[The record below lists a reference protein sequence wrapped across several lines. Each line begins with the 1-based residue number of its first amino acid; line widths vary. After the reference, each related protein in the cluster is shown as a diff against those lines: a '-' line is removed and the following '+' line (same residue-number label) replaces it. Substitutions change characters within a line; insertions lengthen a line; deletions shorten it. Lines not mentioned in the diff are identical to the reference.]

1 MRSEMKTLTS
11 TGLVLAM
18 LAVVQGQGKVDLDAR
33 SEKISSQL
41 ESKLPRWKHTR
52 VEPFG
57 TPESKVVVQ
66 GWGIPNRNVQIAVAV
81 RESVD
86 AAKKEIR
93 SYLEFR
99 REPKTLTGFG
109 DEAFLPEP
117 NGSQV
122 VLRRGR
128 YVIYIST
135 VIFIEEDADAQRLTK
150 SEQQARQKSEVERI
164 LTEFA
169 TQMSAIELPDNF

>member
-1 MRSEMKTLTS
+1 MKTLVS
-11 TGLVLAM
+11 AGLILAM
-18 LAVVQGQGKVDLDAR
+18 LAVVQSQRKIDLDAL

-41 ESKLPRWKHTR
+41 ELKLPGWQHKR

-66 GWGIPNRNVQIAVAV
+66 SWFVPNRNVQIAIAV
-81 RESVD
+81 RESVE

-93 SYLEFR
+93 NYLEFR
-99 REPKTLTGFG
+99 REPKILTGFG
-109 DEAFLPEP
+109 NEAFRPEP
-117 NGSQV
+117 NDPQV

-135 VIFIEEDADAQRLTK
+135 VIFIEEDADAQSLTK
-150 SEQQARQKSEVERI
+150 SELQARQKTEVERI
-164 LTEFA
+164 LTACA
-169 TQMSAIELPDNF
+169 TQMSAIELPE

>member
-1 MRSEMKTLTS
+1 MKTLLS
-11 TGLVLAM
+11 AGLILAM
-18 LAVVQGQGKVDLDAR
+18 LAVVQSQTKVDLDR
-33 SEKISSQL
+33 LSEKISSQL
-41 ESKLPRWKHTR
+41 ESKLPGWQHKR

-66 GWGIPNRNVQIAVAV
+66 SWFVPNRNVQIAIAV
-81 RESVD
+81 RESVE

-117 NGSQV
+117 NGPQV

-135 VIFIEEDADAQRLTK
+135 VLFIEEDADAQGLTK
-150 SEQQARQKSEVERI
+150 SELQARQKTEVERI
-164 LTEFA
+164 LTAFA
-169 TQMSAIELPDNF
+169 TQMSAIELPE

>member
-1 MRSEMKTLTS
+1 MKTLIVA
-11 TGLVLAM
+11 GLILAM
-18 LAVVQGQGKVDLDAR
+18 LTVVQSQGKVDLDAL
-33 SEKISSQL
+33 SEKISTQL
-41 ESKLPRWKHTR
+41 ESKFPGWQHRR

-66 GWGIPNRNVQIAVAV
+66 GWGVPNRNVQIAIAV

-86 AAKKEIR
+86 AAMKEIR

-109 DEAFLPEP
+109 DEAFRPEP
-117 NGSQV
+117 NGPQV

-135 VIFIEEDADAQRLTK
+135 VIFIEEDADAQSLTK
-150 SEQQARQKSEVERI
+150 SEQQARQKTEVERI
-164 LTEFA
+164 LNEFA
-169 TQMSAIELPDNF
+169 THMSAIELPE